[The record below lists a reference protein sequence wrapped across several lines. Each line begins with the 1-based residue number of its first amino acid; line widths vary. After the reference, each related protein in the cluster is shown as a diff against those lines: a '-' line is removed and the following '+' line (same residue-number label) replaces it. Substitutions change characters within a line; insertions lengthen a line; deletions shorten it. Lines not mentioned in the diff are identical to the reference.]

1 MFVLRNN
8 LLITINRDTIS
19 FLALSS
25 PREFQTSLV
34 LSCYSSTAGRTAV
47 KGAIICFPPDS
58 SHLSH
63 PTDFLKNTYIHI
75 LTHLLFYCLLLYY
88 LLSSQPHFQTHIL
101 LETYNLFVFI
111 SYFNGVCALCLP
123 IFFLSKPAASVQ
135 FYYLYPCISF
145 SFCHLPMFLFPLSNL
160 TTKANSQSSSLIH
173 TTVPTS

>member
-1 MFVLRNN
+1 MFVLRDN
-8 LLITINRDTIS
+8 LLMTINRDTIS

-25 PREFQTSLV
+25 PREFQTFLV
-34 LSCYSSTAGRTAV
+34 LSCYSATAGRTAV
-47 KGAIICFPPDS
+47 KGAIIYFPPDS

-101 LETYNLFVFI
+101 LETYICVCLHFLFQQGLYSVCQFFSSINLLPQFSFI
-111 SYFNGVCALCLP
+111 T
-123 IFFLSKPAASVQ
+123 
-135 FYYLYPCISF
+135 CISF
-145 SFCHLPMFLFPLSNL
+145 SFSHLSTIFFPCSNL
-160 TTKANSQSSSLIH
+160 TTKANSQSSLIH